1 MLKIDREH
9 KSIICIMYLQIS
21 ITFFN
26 FSPGVWGGGRGPMN
40 RCVCRRLGVRGIIS
54 ETVGHQISGRHIS
67 GRFSLRP
74 VLFGNIYV
82 VCVIIY
88 PEFRIP
94 DPDGLPLL
102 QNFLSQWT
110 LKCRLY
116 PALYNRKITL
126 DPYE

>member
-1 MLKIDREH
+1 
-9 KSIICIMYLQIS
+9 MYNVLANIHYIFQLFPEE
-21 ITFFN
+21 T
-26 FSPGVWGGGRGPMN
+26 
-40 RCVCRRLGVRGIIS
+40 

-102 QNFLSQWT
+102 QNFLSQ
-110 LKCRLY
+110 
-116 PALYNRKITL
+116 
-126 DPYE
+126 

>member
-1 MLKIDREH
+1 
-9 KSIICIMYLQIS
+9 MYNVLANIHYIFQL
-21 ITFFN
+21 F
-26 FSPGVWGGGRGPMN
+26 PGGRGGGGGGGPMN
-40 RCVCRRLGVRGIIS
+40 RCVCQRLGVRGIIS

-102 QNFLSQWT
+102 QNFLSQ
-110 LKCRLY
+110 
-116 PALYNRKITL
+116 
-126 DPYE
+126 